1 MRLTP
6 IGVLGVLAFVPASW
20 ALDEPPG
27 APSAKAGSPQA
38 RLEAILREHAQAQR
52 ASFAAYRKATTDD
65 ERKKAGCVEARREE
79 ICRPHD
85 GAGRVGPR
93 RPRGR

>member
-27 APSAKAGSPQA
+27 APSAKSRFAPGTPRGHSARAHAGPAGIPGSLPQG
-38 RLEAILREHAQAQR
+38 
-52 ASFAAYRKATTDD
+52 DD
-65 ERKKAGCVEARREE
+65 RRRTQEIGCVEARREE